1 MPLLEVKGVAV
12 LPKILLCEWVIEI
25 EGYRGRVRPN
35 YTIKQICYRQIF
47 KINIF
52 LIFDS
57 TVVFFIPCSY
67 PILYEKTLR

>member
-35 YTIKQICYRQIF
+35 YTIKQISCR
-47 KINIF
+47 
-52 LIFDS
+52 
-57 TVVFFIPCSY
+57 
-67 PILYEKTLR
+67 